1 MSVREKQKQHRR
13 ERIYQEAVKLFFAKG
28 FAETTIVDIS
38 QAAEVSRGTFFN
50 YYPYKE
56 MILLDYVATSLSYLP
71 RCLEKHLNPIEALYA
86 IFARLA
92 DFVERNRVL
101 IMPLSYELL
110 NPDPERSK
118 VAFNALPL
126 VSIIKDA
133 LQKGVKQGLIR
144 NDFSIE
150 RLSRSLANIYFMTAL
165 QWAAY
170 LPERSIQEEMAK
182 QLKLALEGIVLS

>member
-28 FAETTIVDIS
+28 FAETTIIDIA

-56 MILLDYVATSLSYLP
+56 MILVDYVATSLKDLHC
-71 RCLEKHLNPIEALYA
+71 CLEIADPIEALYA

-92 DFVERNRVL
+92 DFVEHNRAL

-110 NPDPERSK
+110 NPDSERSK
-118 VAFNALPL
+118 VAFQALPL
-126 VSIIKDA
+126 VSMIREA
-133 LQKGVKQGLIR
+133 LGRGLEQGRIR
-144 NDFSIE
+144 QDFSIE
-150 RLSRSLANIYFMTAL
+150 RLSRSLANVYFMTAL

-170 LPERSIQEEMAK
+170 LPDRSIHEEMSK
-182 QLKLALEGIVLS
+182 QLTIALEGMAA